1 MRLPLGT
8 RIFLGTALVV
18 TAVLGIALLITKR
31 QADRAA
37 ESAALQALRATQAA
51 IHDALGGRSQ
61 TLSQLTSAL
70 VQVPV
75 YVSRIGES
83 VRSGNRADLLDQAD
97 ELRSQTGADWVLI
110 TDPSG
115 VLRAW
120 TSERDLFDQDFS
132 GGALIGRA
140 LEGKTTSGLWVEP
153 TETGDQLYQAVAMP
167 VSSPGSATPLAVV
180 AAALRIDSTFAA
192 RLRRNTN
199 SEIVFF
205 SLDTAG
211 TPHVAAST
219 VMANQ
224 SGGRALSDAL
234 RGLGIGT
241 VGSSDSRIHLTLDNT
256 DYEGTVGSLT
266 TADSVQVG
274 GYLGLHSR
282 DADLAAYQQLRRTIR
297 WAFLIGLLLAVGFS
311 LLAARHIVRPVQRLV
326 AATRKVTRGEY
337 TGVIDV
343 GTRDE
348 IGDLAHAFGTMVEEL
363 REKDRLVQYLRT
375 GAAATEVVSDGKRD
389 GQGLLATGRLFAGRY
404 EIQESL
410 GAGGMGVVYRAFDRQ
425 VGEALAIKVIRSD
438 VGQLDPTLLE
448 RFKQELRLARRITHR
463 NVVRTFD
470 LGESDGIYYIT
481 MEYVRGTT
489 VSALIKE
496 AGRLDVAAALT
507 IGKQVCRALEV
518 AHEAGIVHRDIK
530 PQNLLVDPTGF
541 LKVTDFGI
549 ARLAG
554 TQTDGKALTVD
565 GMIVG
570 TPAYMSPEQLL
581 GEPVD
586 GRSDIYAT
594 GAVLFECLTG
604 RRVFESS
611 GTLALVAHH
620 LRQEESDPTNP
631 AELNPEV
638 PESFS
643 RAIVKALARKPEARW
658 PSASDFLRALEA
670 VETHTLSSRLS
681 SPAAS

>member
-1 MRLPLGT
+1 VRLPLGT

-37 ESAALQALRATQAA
+37 ESAALQALRATQAT
-51 IHDALGGRSQ
+51 IRDALGGRSQ
-61 TLSQLTSAL
+61 TLSQLTAAL
-70 VQVPV
+70 AQVPV

-83 VRSGNRADLLDQAD
+83 VRTGNRADLLDQAD

-110 TDPSG
+110 TDASG

-140 LEGKTTSGLWVEP
+140 LEGKTTSGLWIEP
-153 TETGDQLYQAVAMP
+153 SEAGDQLYQAVAMP

-180 AAALRIDSTFAA
+180 AAALRIDSTLAA

-205 SLDTAG
+205 SLDTLG

-224 SGGRALSDAL
+224 SSGRALSDAL
-234 RGLGIGT
+234 RGLRIGT
-241 VGSSDSRIHLTLDNT
+241 AGGWDSRIHVTLDNT

-297 WAFLIGLLLAVGFS
+297 WAFLIGLLLALGFS

-326 AATRKVTRGEY
+326 AATRKVTQGEY
-337 TGVIDV
+337 TGPIDV

-425 VGEALAIKVIRSD
+425 VGETLAIKAIRPD

-470 LGESDGIYYIT
+470 LGEADGIYYIT

-530 PQNLLVDPTGF
+530 PQNLLVDPSGF

-554 TQTDGKALTVD
+554 AQTDGKALTVE

-570 TPAYMSPEQLL
+570 TPAYMAPEQLL
-581 GEPVD
+581 GEAVD
-586 GRSDIYAT
+586 GRTDIYAT
-594 GAVLFECLTG
+594 GAVLFECVTG

-611 GTLALVAHH
+611 GTVALVAHH

-638 PESFS
+638 PESFG

-658 PSASDFLRALEA
+658 PSAAEFLHALEQ
-670 VETHTLSSRLS
+670 V
-681 SPAAS
+681 